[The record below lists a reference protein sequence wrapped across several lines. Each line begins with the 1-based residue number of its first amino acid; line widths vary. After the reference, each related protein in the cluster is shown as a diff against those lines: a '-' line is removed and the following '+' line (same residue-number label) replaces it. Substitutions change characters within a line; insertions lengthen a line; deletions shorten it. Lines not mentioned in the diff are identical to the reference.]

1 MLEAARLLWRNHV
14 PPAVR
19 NRVNSARAARRDA
32 SWRKPRKL
40 GDLRRTTPFT
50 TWGAERGG
58 SIPRYYIAKFLGE
71 HVADIR
77 GHVLEIASD
86 KYVQQFGRDVSEV
99 DILDIFPNNE
109 RATIIADFA
118 DARNIPDNTF
128 DCLIVTQVL
137 SWIYDVHA
145 PFKTAHR
152 ILRPGGVF
160 LATTPGIARLGP
172 VESEHFG
179 EWWHFTAAGAKR
191 VGEETFG
198 EGKVCAQAFG
208 NALAAAAT
216 LFGLGLY
223 DVASEELDTH
233 DPWFEVI
240 VGLRAEKPA

>member
-1 MLEAARLLWRNHV
+1 MLEAARLFWRNHV

-58 SIPRYYIAKFLGE
+58 SIPRYYIAKFLEE

-77 GHVLEIASD
+77 GHVLEIASVQ
-86 KYVQQFGRDVSEV
+86 YVRQFGRDVSEV

-118 DARNIPDNTF
+118 DARNVPDNTF

-152 ILRPGGVF
+152 ILRPGVSSS
-160 LATTPGIARLGP
+160 RRHR
-172 VESEHFG
+172 ESHDWAGRVGALG
-179 EWWHFTAAGAKR
+179 EWWHFTAAGARR

-208 NALAAAAT
+208 NAPPQPRHSSGSGCT
-216 LFGLGLY
+216 
-223 DVASEELDTH
+223 T
-233 DPWFEVI
+233 
-240 VGLRAEKPA
+240 LRARSWTHMTRGSR